1 VTDVAGSPPALA
13 RRIPALLILLSL
25 GPIVLAQRDL
35 RSRPAA
41 EVRGPK
47 LLWRLGASNAV
58 VALAYLR
65 WGRR

>member
-1 VTDVAGSPPALA
+1 MTDSAGLPPTPV
-13 RRIPALLILLSL
+13 RRLPALLILLSL

-35 RSRPAA
+35 RHRPSA

-58 VALAYLR
+58 TAIAYLR